1 MILPVSCY
9 AHYILNRIIQCW
21 YWAVCGGDLVM
32 PLLSEP
38 HSHLELCPVL
48 HSPRATPI
56 AQWPLNLGE
65 GIYSPKFSFT
75 NTHVFLS

>member
-1 MILPVSCY
+1 
-9 AHYILNRIIQCW
+9 
-21 YWAVCGGDLVM
+21 M

-48 HSPRATPI
+48 RSPRATPV

-65 GIYSPKFSFT
+65 GIYIPKFSFT